1 MLQEACQHVPVA
13 FPISTPTAEDHT
25 LQLPDFFQER
35 TLRSAES
42 GHGVHSR
49 HHPFFVEGKCAGQ
62 SMLRDRE
69 RVCPFRLLGTLHP
82 RFHTPGNIDVTGWVF
97 VEPLLQIVVPLLPE
111 GTPLDGDNTAA
122 KIDKR
127 IYGKA
132 NPMPKERK
140 IKKDEKPGW
149 RIAKPSA
156 EPINGAVQGVATI
169 TARKPVPK
177 EFI

>member
-1 MLQEACQHVPVA
+1 MHCLKVSIQVP
-13 FPISTPTAEDHT
+13 
-25 LQLPDFFQER
+25 
-35 TLRSAES
+35 
-42 GHGVHSR
+42 G
-49 HHPFFVEGKCAGQ
+49 
-62 SMLRDRE
+62 
-69 RVCPFRLLGTLHP
+69 LGSKDSIL
-82 RFHTPGNIDVTGWVF
+82 G
-97 VEPLLQIVVPLLPE
+97 
-111 GTPLDGDNTAA
+111 

-140 IKKDEKPGW
+140 IKKDQKPGR